1 MYPEQPQVN
10 YAKAGAVVYIAVA
23 LLLFGGVYT
32 IIVNQFTKVDSII
45 SGYHNLFRR
54 MRDGI
59 LIAHDTAVNKEEV
72 VEFEGNKDS
81 FYLNDK
87 ARLVL
92 KEALNNS
99 NID

>member
-1 MYPEQPQVN
+1 M
-10 YAKAGAVVYIAVA
+10 VYIAVA